1 MCCSHVQSLM
11 RAHSFVRKKSS
22 DIVGFRHHSCSLCS
36 CCSCHAVAH
45 RVDSSKVLVDHSKSF
60 AACLWGFS
68 WFHGFNTHTL
78 TTDLQVSQHRL
89 SNCGDTSV
97 SSYFAR
103 ELFYS
108 THVANETIMYSTMV
122 HSKKLRSHHLRAMV
136 AFIAANA
143 SMICEPFVVHL
154 LSTMLSHLPST
165 NSQCGED
172 ESEHYTLAMIFSPI
186 GLQVAVG
193 NLDFL
198 GNNRAM
204 LPAASAPFSCPIISW
219 IATHRAEV
227 RFQKR

>member
-1 MCCSHVQSLM
+1 MFERNQ
-11 RAHSFVRKKSS
+11 ATSS
-22 DIVGFRHHSCSLCS
+22 DLDITLAHFAH
-36 CCSCHAVAH
+36 VAH
-45 RVDSSKVLVDHSKSF
+45 VM
-60 AACLWGFS
+60 LWHIEWTLRRCWWIIPSLLQHVFGASAGFMVS
-68 WFHGFNTHTL
+68 THTNNKF
-78 TTDLQVSQHRL
+78 V
-89 SNCGDTSV
+89 SNCGYTSV

-165 NSQCGED
+165 NSQCGDELKD
-172 ESEHYTLAMIFSPI
+172 ESEHYTLAMIFSPAI

-204 LPAASAPFSCPIISW
+204 LPAASAPFSCPMLS
-219 IATHRAEV
+219 HHLLDCNP
-227 RFQKR
+227 QG